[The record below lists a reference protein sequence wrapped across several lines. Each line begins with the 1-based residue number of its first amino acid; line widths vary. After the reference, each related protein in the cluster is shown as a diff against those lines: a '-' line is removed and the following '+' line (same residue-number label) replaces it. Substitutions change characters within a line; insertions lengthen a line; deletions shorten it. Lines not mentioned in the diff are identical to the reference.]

1 MLNKYWKNILKSSI
15 DIYFMTQALKE
26 AHKAYKNNEVPVG
39 AIIVKNGK
47 IISRGFNKCISMSD
61 PTAHAEIVA
70 LRKAAK
76 KLQNYRL
83 NSCYVYVTIE
93 PCVMCA
99 GALVNARV
107 KKIIFGSF
115 DKKAGACKSIFKIVS
130 NKKLNH
136 KIEIVGGK
144 EEYLSLECANI
155 LRNFFKE
162 RRK

>member
-1 MLNKYWKNILKSSI
+1 MA
-15 DIYFMTQALKE
+15 QALKE
-26 AHKAYKNNEVPVG
+26 ADKAYKNNEVPVG
-39 AIIVKNGK
+39 AIIVKKGK

-83 NSCYVYVTIE
+83 NDCCVYVTIE

-99 GALVNARV
+99 GALVNARI
-107 KKIIFGSF
+107 KKIVFGSF
-115 DKKAGACKSIFKIVS
+115 DIKAGACKSVFKIGN

-136 KIEIVGGK
+136 QIEIVGGK
-144 EEYLSLECANI
+144 EKYLSLECSSI
-155 LRNFFKE
+155 LYSFFKE
-162 RRK
+162 RRKNKLYFRG

>member
-1 MLNKYWKNILKSSI
+1 MA
-15 DIYFMTQALKE
+15 QALKE
-26 AHKAYKNNEVPVG
+26 ANRAYKNNEVPVG
-39 AIIVKNGK
+39 AVIVKDGK
-47 IISRGFNKCISMSD
+47 IISKGFNKCISMLD

-83 NSCYVYVTIE
+83 NECYLYVTIE

-107 KKIIFGSF
+107 KKIVFGSF
-115 DKKAGACKSIFKIVS
+115 DKKTGACKSVFKIGN

-136 KIEIVGGK
+136 QIEIVGGQ
-144 EEYLSLECANI
+144 EEYLSLECSSI
-155 LRNFFKE
+155 LRKFFKE
-162 RRK
+162 RRNK